1 VSGDLQIVV
10 SADLGEFGPKEGK
23 PVIYHFNPIYHAQ
36 GFIPWLILTLVFVAL
51 KENRTPKAAWIL
63 APIALLSIVFLAAMN
78 ILKMT
83 SGSAVQFNVIFTI
96 MVLGFSLIWLLAE
109 RIGNRNRFVT
119 FLLATLIYY
128 SFLGVNLLSN
138 GFSKHIISIVALA
151 AVSIPAIILAF
162 VFAALYS
169 KNSFNTARFIIYI
182 GAALFG
188 VSLTIFTIIFSI
200 FYPTFISEIN
210 RWIVELLTVSFFSS
224 LIYYVGL
231 LPFLILLFSNIFWR
245 KRFKTVLGIQTKIP
259 IEPSPPIN
267 THNNP
272 AESNIMESA

>member
-1 VSGDLQIVV
+1 MC
-10 SADLGEFGPKEGK
+10 
-23 PVIYHFNPIYHAQ
+23 
-36 GFIPWLILTLVFVAL
+36 LTLAFVAL

-63 APIALLSIVFLAAMN
+63 VPVVLLATVFSAVMN

-83 SGSAVQFNVIFTI
+83 SGSTVQFNVIFTI

-128 SFLGVNLLSN
+128 GFLGVNLLSN
-138 GFSKHIISIVALA
+138 GFSKHIILIVALA

-162 VFAALYS
+162 VFAALYF
-169 KNSFNTARFIIYI
+169 KNSFNTARYIIYI

-188 VSLTIFTIIFSI
+188 VSLTIFAIIFSI

-245 KRFKTVLGIQTKIP
+245 KRFEAVLGIQTKIP

-272 AESNIMESA
+272 AESNITASP